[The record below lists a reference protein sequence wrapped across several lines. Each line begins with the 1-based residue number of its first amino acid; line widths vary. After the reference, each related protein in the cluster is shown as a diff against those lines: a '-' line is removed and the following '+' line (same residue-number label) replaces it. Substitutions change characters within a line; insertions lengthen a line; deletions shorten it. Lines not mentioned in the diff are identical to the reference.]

1 MDCARQCSQTPF
13 APETSPEST
22 SRARICG
29 LGLALCPMAHQSDT
43 RMLTLHGLKLK
54 GFAEAEAVAALTG
67 LDHSTATF
75 ELTALAAEG
84 LCLRREGRISGWALT
99 PTGRDTYRQLLHHD
113 VEASGAQQQ
122 VDQAY
127 RGFLVLNG
135 LLLRVCTDWQ
145 VCDLEANVLN
155 DHQDPEY
162 DAAVIERLAEVHHGV
177 TPICE
182 QLSGRLT
189 RYDPYHGRFSA
200 AVDKV
205 RSGLVEWFARPII
218 DSYHTV
224 WMELHEDLLATL
236 AIERGS
242 EGH

>member
-1 MDCARQCSQTPF
+1 
-13 APETSPEST
+13 
-22 SRARICG
+22 
-29 LGLALCPMAHQSDT
+29 MAHQSDT

-67 LDHSTATF
+67 LDHSTATNQ
-75 ELTALAAEG
+75 LTALAAEG

-127 RGFLVLNG
+127 REFLVLNG

-155 DHQDPEY
+155 DHQDPQY

-177 TPICE
+177 APICQ